1 MALHTV
7 RAVRIQAEYATVPD
21 TTNVQIYK
29 THVEHIDLLVIDQNI
44 VILSHLKTWNVCCC
58 SVMPTWSVESLIE
71 GILNKL

>member
-29 THVEHIDLLVIDQNI
+29 TSVERYHWSSIRILVK
-44 VILSHLKTWNVCCC
+44 LSHLKTRN
-58 SVMPTWSVESLIE
+58 I
-71 GILNKL
+71 